1 MSRDAFGLGFDTSC
15 IMCGDPNGYPCTS
28 CGHGVR
34 ANRDRAPLSAPT
46 PWPESKPMTAAEK
59 RTIDDDDRAAF
70 ERDELRE
77 HYR

>member
-1 MSRDAFGLGFDTSC
+1 
-15 IMCGDPNGYPCTS
+15 
-28 CGHGVR
+28 
-34 ANRDRAPLSAPT
+34 
-46 PWPESKPMTAAEK
+46 MTAAEK